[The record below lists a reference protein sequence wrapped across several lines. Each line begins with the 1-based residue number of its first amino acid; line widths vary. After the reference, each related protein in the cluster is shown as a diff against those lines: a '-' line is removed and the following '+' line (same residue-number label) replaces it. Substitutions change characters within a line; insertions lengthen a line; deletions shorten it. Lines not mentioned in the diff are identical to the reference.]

1 MNEGGITDLQGTADT
16 LMRALA
22 KILETWAPSGDVRS
36 VIFSLASPQLVTD
49 TLSMNYVRDR
59 AATPLEMEEIDTMV
73 AKIEYKSLTKAQPK
87 ILAQVPLDISQMKLV
102 TTSLSS
108 IVIDGKKV
116 SNPIGFT

>member
-1 MNEGGITDLQGTADT
+1 
-16 LMRALA
+16 MRALA
-22 KILETWAPSGDVRS
+22 KILETWASSGEVKS

-59 AATPLEMEEIDTMV
+59 AAVPLEMEEIDTMV
-73 AKIEYKSLTKAQPK
+73 AKIEYKSLGKAQPK
-87 ILAQVPLDISQMKLV
+87 IMAQVPLDISQMKLV